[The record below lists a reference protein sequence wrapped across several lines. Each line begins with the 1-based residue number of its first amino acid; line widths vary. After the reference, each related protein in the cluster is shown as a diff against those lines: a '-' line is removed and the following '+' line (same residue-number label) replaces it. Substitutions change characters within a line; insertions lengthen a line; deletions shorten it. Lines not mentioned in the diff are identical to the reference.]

1 MLGVASGRCT
11 SELIS
16 DWINKEASNNVE
28 EGDKNKTIVLKEN
41 MRNMNTFINQQN
53 PNVREANDWKQRKI
67 AVFKE
72 YNKQCQK
79 LKQNVLD
86 KA

>member
-41 MRNMNTFINQQN
+41 MRNMNTFIN
-53 PNVREANDWKQRKI
+53 
-67 AVFKE
+67 
-72 YNKQCQK
+72 
-79 LKQNVLD
+79 
-86 KA
+86 